1 MPKEV
6 RYQELQARR
15 DSRLCKIYN
24 EYEICKMQYVKG
36 GSCRTGW
43 VWINVLLIGK
53 PATPIPD
60 RLSDVLPGW
69 VWGFFT
75 FCELELSLRRSIWSG
90 MWEAQKEIVRTSNAA
105 AVLSFRDRHLGEGN
119 PPYEEAEC
127 FLWLL
132 SFSEKGE
139 RDQYEK
145 FTPPCPLTISPVHS
159 SPHLPNKSDD
169 DRCGGCHLLG
179 MHKCV
184 SPF

>member
-53 PATPIPD
+53 PPPPIPD

-90 MWEAQKEIVRTSNAA
+90 MWEAQKEIVRASNAA
-105 AVLSFRDRHLGEGN
+105 AVLSFQDRLLGGGGTPLRRGRMLSLTPVLFGKRGKRPIWKVH
-119 PPYEEAEC
+119 PPPPTHNFTSA
-127 FLWLL
+127 LL
-132 SFSEKGE
+132 SS
-139 RDQYEK
+139 
-145 FTPPCPLTISPVHS
+145 PPKQIWW
-159 SPHLPNKSDD
+159 
-169 DRCGGCHLLG
+169 R
-179 MHKCV
+179 
-184 SPF
+184 